1 MSAAVALLWAT
12 APLPGAAEERL
23 EVYRPRSRPA
33 TELAPIVGKLLDPA
47 GIAIPD
53 PGTGHLILRG
63 DSASIDR
70 ALEVLGEIDVP
81 LRTYRID
88 STMTTL
94 RELRRQGIQ
103 IEGWAL
109 AGEFRVGRLRPGPDG
124 LRIRVRSVLSE
135 GENRFEGRVTTLEGY
150 AAEIWTGTTY
160 PERTR
165 TLHERSGQLRVYETT
180 TLVPVRT
187 GFRVRPRDLG
197 DGRVD
202 LEIAAVSSEEQREG
216 TVVRSS
222 VSTHLQV
229 SAEELVVIA
238 LLRGSEQTLSIDP
251 FAHLDWSDRTH
262 DSVLLVRV
270 TATSSPTTPPEA
282 RRRRAV
288 RAERGYAAR

>member
-1 MSAAVALLWAT
+1 MSAAVVLLWAT

-33 TELAPIVGKLLDPA
+33 IELAPIVGGILDPT

-53 PGTGHLILRG
+53 PGTGQLILRG

-81 LRTYRID
+81 LHTYRIE

-94 RELRRQGIQ
+94 QELRRQGIQ

-109 AGEFRVGRLRPGPDG
+109 AGEFRIGRLRPGPDG
-124 LRIRVRSVLSE
+124 LRVRVRSVLSE
-135 GENRFEGRVTTLEGY
+135 GEDRFEGLVTTLEGSS
-150 AAEIWTGTTY
+150 AEIWTGTTH

-197 DGRVD
+197 NGRVD
-202 LEIAAVSSEEQREG
+202 LEISAVSSEEEPEG

-222 VSTHLQV
+222 VSTHLQIRV
-229 SAEELVVIA
+229 EELVVIA
-238 LLRGSEQTLSIDP
+238 RLQASEQTLSIDP
-251 FAHLDWSDRTH
+251 FAHLDWSDKTH
-262 DSVLLVRV
+262 DTVLLVQV
-270 TATSSPTTPPEA
+270 TPTGP
-282 RRRRAV
+282 
-288 RAERGYAAR
+288 